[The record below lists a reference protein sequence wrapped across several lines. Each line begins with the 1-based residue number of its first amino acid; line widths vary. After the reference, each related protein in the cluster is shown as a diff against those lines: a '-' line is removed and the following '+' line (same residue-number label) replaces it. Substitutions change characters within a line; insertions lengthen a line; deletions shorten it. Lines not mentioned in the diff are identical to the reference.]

1 MKKAL
6 LYTLFVSILFSCSS
20 RKRVETAVN
29 SGNYNQAITT
39 ALSKLRKNKD
49 KKRNQDYV
57 IMLHDAYHKVVE
69 RDLNTIEHLKKD
81 NNPETFK
88 DIFEMYVDLD
98 ARQEAIKPLLPLYA
112 NGKKIT
118 FKFKNYSDVILVSKN
133 KLSDYL
139 YEKGLDLLES
149 DDKHIIRNAHSELA
163 YLDRI
168 SPNYEN
174 TRELLNEALER
185 GKDYVLVSINNAT
198 EQVIPA
204 RLEEELL
211 NFDTYGLNK
220 FWSEYHANAQPN
232 RKYDFAM
239 HLNLRQIN
247 ISPERINQREF
258 LREREISDGW
268 EYEKDRNGNV
278 LKDSLGN
285 DIKYEKFINVR
296 ARLYETIQTKSA
308 QVVGDVVYLDN
319 NTQQT
324 LDTFTIDSGFVFEHI
339 SARFRGDKR
348 ALLAEDR
355 QLLNNRQL
363 PFPSNEQMIF
373 DTGEDLKVRLKQI
386 INSYSVTRL

>member
-6 LYTLFVSILFSCSS
+6 LYTLFVSILFSCST

-57 IMLHDAYHKVVE
+57 IVLHDAYHKVVE

-118 FKFKNYSDVILVSKN
+118 FKFKNYSNDILVSKN

-211 NFDTYGLNK
+211 NFNTYGLNK
-220 FWSEYHANAQPN
+220 FWSEYHAIAQPN

-296 ARLYETIQTKSA
+296 ARLYETIQTKSV

-324 LDTFTIDSGFVFEHI
+324 LDTFTIDSGFIFEHI
-339 SARFRGDKR
+339 SARFRGDRR
-348 ALLAEDR
+348 ALLPEDR